1 MKKLIL
7 IFSILTTLLV
17 AEEDET
23 YHILY
28 DYSTKTCNP
37 IINEYN
43 NSAQNNIG
51 VIVGIVELTNGV
63 KLTIRSYNQRVV
75 NIALFTDI
83 ESCEYYK
90 KGIK

>member
-7 IFSILTTLLV
+7 IFSLLTTLLV
-17 AEEDET
+17 AEEDDM

-28 DYSTKTCNP
+28 DYSTKMCSP

-43 NSAQNNIG
+43 NSTQNNVG
-51 VIVGIVELTNGV
+51 VIAGIVELTNGV

-83 ESCEYYK
+83 ESCEHYK
-90 KGIK
+90 KGIR